1 MGKEGWRVP
10 EGWMMDGVGQNR
22 KGESGKMEGGRGIKA
37 DIQGCSRWRT
47 IPRIEMLGREKPGQ

>member
-1 MGKEGWRVP
+1 MP

-37 DIQGCSRWRT
+37 DIQGRSRWRT
-47 IPRIEMLGREKPGQ
+47 IPRIELLGREKPGQ